1 VFPPPTQLDSIVTIR
16 DSTSPTRLWDRSL
29 IAKDTI
35 PMLYIYSANTLRA
48 MLADAKKALKLVDDN
63 EAAAIAEMIAAI
75 TYELS
80 TRKD

>member
-1 VFPPPTQLDSIVTIR
+1 
-16 DSTSPTRLWDRSL
+16 
-29 IAKDTI
+29 
-35 PMLYIYSANTLRA
+35 MLYIYSANTLRA